1 MALFTFFEIGVWELK
16 LSMIIHPL
24 LNESRLTWTLN
35 TILKSKC
42 PNLLLAQMKKYSTCL
57 NFSGNIEYPPASY
70 KCTNK
75 QRVSLN
81 YSNHIWSLLCFCY
94 LPLLQEHGM
103 HTMYPTIYG
112 HYNRATNLIQY
123 ITNYILNFINNLCQN

>member
-1 MALFTFFEIGVWELK
+1 MNENIPVLALENVTYIYTYSSCTNLSAQDVAKMLSEQGHGFIYFFEIGVWELK

-24 LNESRLTWTLN
+24 LDESRLTWTLN

-42 PNLLLAQMKKYSTCL
+42 PNLLLAQMKKYSTCF

-75 QRVSLN
+75 
-81 YSNHIWSLLCFCY
+81 
-94 LPLLQEHGM
+94 
-103 HTMYPTIYG
+103 
-112 HYNRATNLIQY
+112 
-123 ITNYILNFINNLCQN
+123 